1 MTDKATEM
9 VDQALKVMSGRELV
23 SAQEITDLLLDIRLY
38 LIGEQA
44 RQPIVV
50 THTEPTSHS
59 GKDRA

>member
-9 VDQALKVMSGRELV
+9 VDEALKAMSGRELV

-44 RQPIVV
+44 RQPIGAA
-50 THTEPTSHS
+50 HTEPTSHS